1 MKTPCIYW
9 SLLFT
14 LCSCAASAAEAPW
27 EAAQSSPVV
36 VSDECSPQFGSSAC
50 PGECTP
56 NPCRPRWWHNGLKAC
71 LQYSHWGYCDLFE
84 EIPLGARLRAHQQAQ
99 VCSGYA
105 ARLWL
110 YRYDFCDDRASLNE
124 AGHKRL
130 TELAGAFPEWSH
142 HVLVIETTPG
152 NPQLDEARRANV
164 AKLLEAAGTPATVV
178 VGVPTI
184 SAPFGDETREWNKLF
199 LKQVRSG
206 GAQTGGSSGG
216 TGMGMGGGTQPPA
229 Q

>member
-1 MKTPCIYW
+1 
-9 SLLFT
+9 
-14 LCSCAASAAEAPW
+14 
-27 EAAQSSPVV
+27 
-36 VSDECSPQFGSSAC
+36 
-50 PGECTP
+50 
-56 NPCRPRWWHNGLKAC
+56 
-71 LQYSHWGYCDLFE
+71 LFE
-84 EIPLGARLRAHQQAQ
+84 EIPFGARLRAHQQAQ

-110 YRYDFCDDRASLNE
+110 YRYDFCDDRASLNA

-130 TELAGAFPEWSH
+130 TELADAFPEWSH

-184 SAPFGDETREWNKLF
+184 SAPLGDETRVWNDL
-199 LKQVRSG
+199 LKDQMQLDENTTLAVPENR
-206 GAQTGGSSGG
+206 TRY
-216 TGMGMGGGTQPPA
+216 
-229 Q
+229 